1 QAVAAHRRGPRQR
14 DPVSPARSDLRAAKS
29 WPEKGPRPVRVPRSA
44 ARQLERSVGLSGC
57 AEPFYSCAL
66 DWGPGPPHN
75 RPMIPAALALL
86 FSLTDVRTGRA
97 VPIHEIKSE
106 ILVLVF
112 TGARCPISRAYYR
125 VLTDIESTYRDRGV
139 RVLAINSNESESLA
153 QIRRAAEQGGLGL
166 TVLKDVRNALA
177 DELRAEYTP
186 EVFVLDRERTL
197 RYHGA
202 IGNSTSP

>member
-1 QAVAAHRRGPRQR
+1 
-14 DPVSPARSDLRAAKS
+14 
-29 WPEKGPRPVRVPRSA
+29 
-44 ARQLERSVGLSGC
+44 
-57 AEPFYSCAL
+57 
-66 DWGPGPPHN
+66 
-75 RPMIPAALALL
+75 MTPAALALL

-97 VPIHEIKSE
+97 VPIHEIRSD

-139 RVLAINSNESESLA
+139 RLLAINSNESESLA
-153 QIRRAAEQGGLGL
+153 QIRRAAEQGGLGVTL
-166 TVLKDVRNALA
+166 LKDVRNALA

-186 EVFVLDRERTL
+186 EVFVLDRERTV

-202 IGNSTSP
+202 IGNSTSPSADPGQVNAAHLRGALEALLAGKPVPHPIVKGFGCRIERSALLNPRGH